1 MRTVILTHGDCDGV
15 CSGAL
20 ALAANPGA
28 KVFFTNPVSILSD
41 IAEAKGCER
50 LVACDLAI
58 NISTVDRFISLME
71 EQSRGSEIIYIDHHP
86 LPPGFQAPWLFHDI
100 DSSGSLL
107 TYKYF
112 REALDRDMSRVAM
125 YGAIGDYRD
134 NDPLAVEMTLQWD
147 KRSLYYEGGIVSQ
160 GVERERW
167 DYDFKRAMV
176 DALSRNML
184 PSGIKELALRA
195 AESSKEENEMRKRV
209 EKSVVPMKKLAY
221 VIEPHGSLSKAAI
234 YARAY
239 GTTPV
244 GVSAELRPEKGRYE
258 ISVRAVRGFDL
269 NIVLDRV
276 ATKYGGTGGGHS
288 MAGGA
293 RVPEKYLLPF
303 LQELDASLAG

>member
-1 MRTVILTHGDCDGV
+1 MRTAILTHGDCDGV

-58 NISTVDRFISLME
+58 NISTVKRFMALMD
-71 EQSRGSEIIYIDHHP
+71 EQSRESEIIYIDHHP

-100 DSSGSLL
+100 EACGALL
-107 TYKYF
+107 TYLYF
-112 REALDRDMSRVAM
+112 RKDLDRDMSRVAM

-134 NDPLAVEMTLQWD
+134 NTPLAAELTLQWD

-160 GVERERW
+160 GVERERR
-167 DYDFKRAMV
+167 DYDFKREMV
-176 DALSRNML
+176 GALSRNLL
-184 PSGIKELALRA
+184 PSGITELAARA
-195 AESSKEENEMRKRV
+195 ADASREENDMRKRV
-209 EKSVVPMKKLAY
+209 EKNIVSMDKLSY
-221 VIEPHGSLSKAAI
+221 VIDPHGSLSKAAI

-239 GTTPV
+239 GNRPV
-244 GVSAELRPEKGRYE
+244 GVSAEHRDEKGRYE
-258 ISVRAVRGFDL
+258 ISVRAVTGYGL
-269 NIVLDRV
+269 NILLDRI

-293 RVPEKYLLPF
+293 RVPDKDLMPF
-303 LQELDASLAG
+303 LRDLDAALSR